1 MFDFKDM
8 ALKAIHDIGGCDAAD
23 EWSRGY
29 DAGVNAAYS
38 KVSELQFEN
47 AELNINNAIW
57 SQLKQIA
64 NHYGFSNQ
72 ANMLTEEAAEFTV
85 ALNKLR
91 RGNTDFYEQIK
102 EEVADVLVIAL
113 QLRELL
119 GDKKIDKII
128 QEKIDRQLRRIQEEN
143 AWTEEQLKKL
153 NIKSDPE
160 LAHKFIED
168 FNKATQ
174 NNTAAYNRGVE

>member
-1 MFDFKDM
+1 MFDFKDI

-29 DAGVNAAYS
+29 DEGVNAAFAAVQNLEREDVRI
-38 KVSELQFEN
+38 KT
-47 AELNINNAIW
+47 
-57 SQLKQIA
+57 IA
-64 NHYGFSNQ
+64 DHYGFTSQ

-91 RGNTDFYEQIK
+91 RGNANAYDNIK

-119 GDKKIDKII
+119 GSEKIDQII
-128 QEKIDRQLRRIQEEN
+128 HEKIDRQLGRIQNEN
-143 AWTEEQLKKL
+143 AWL
-153 NIKSDPE
+153 NQKEGGIK
-160 LAHKFIED
+160 
-168 FNKATQ
+168 
-174 NNTAAYNRGVE
+174 

>member
-1 MFDFKDM
+1 MFDFKSI
-8 ALKAIHDIGGCDAAD
+8 ALKAIHDIGGCDATD

-64 NHYGFSNQ
+64 DHYGFTSQ

-91 RGNTDFYEQIK
+91 RGNTDAYDNIK

-119 GDKKIDKII
+119 GAERIDEII
-128 QEKIDRQLRRIQEEN
+128 HQKVDRQLSRIQNEN
-143 AWTEEQLKKL
+143 AYR
-153 NIKSDPE
+153 
-160 LAHKFIED
+160 ED
-168 FNKATQ
+168 RI
-174 NNTAAYNRGVE
+174 AAQMEVLIHDA

>member
-1 MFDFKDM
+1 MFDFKDI
-8 ALKAIHDIGGCDAAD
+8 ALKAIHDIGGCDATE

-64 NHYGFSNQ
+64 DHYGFSSQ

-91 RGNTDFYEQIK
+91 RGNTDAYDNIK

-113 QLRELL
+113 QLRDLL
-119 GDKKIDKII
+119 GSKKIDQII
-128 QEKIDRQLRRIQEEN
+128 HEKIDRQLSRIREEDVW
-143 AWTEEQLKKL
+143 ADEQLEKL
-153 NIKSDPE
+153 NIKS
-160 LAHKFIED
+160 ED
-168 FNKATQ
+168 FVNGFNKATQ
-174 NNTAAYNRGVE
+174 NNTAAYRREVK

>member
-1 MFDFKDM
+1 MFDFKDI
-8 ALKAIHDIGGCDAAD
+8 ALKAIHDIGGCDGAD

-29 DAGVNAAYS
+29 DAGVNAAYA
-38 KVSELQFEN
+38 KVSELQN
-47 AELNINNAIW
+47 VNLNLNNAIW

-64 NHYGFSNQ
+64 DHYGFTSQ

-91 RGNTDFYEQIK
+91 RGNTDYYEQIK

-119 GDKKIDKII
+119 GSEKIDEII
-128 QEKIDRQLRRIQEEN
+128 HEKVDRQLRRIQEERE
-143 AWTEEQLKKL
+143 AEMERVF
-153 NIKSDPE
+153 P
-160 LAHKFIED
+160 
-168 FNKATQ
+168 
-174 NNTAAYNRGVE
+174 